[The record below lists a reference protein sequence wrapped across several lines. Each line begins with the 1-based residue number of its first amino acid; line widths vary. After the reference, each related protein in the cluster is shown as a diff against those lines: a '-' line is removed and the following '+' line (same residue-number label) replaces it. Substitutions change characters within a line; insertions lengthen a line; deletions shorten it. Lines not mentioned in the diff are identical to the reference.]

1 MPKKKREWTP
11 EQRRKQSELATQRLN
26 ERKARGEAVG
36 IAWEPS
42 KIDQIWKGVNKRQQ
56 IVIAQQTLEI
66 IQRYLTM

>member
-36 IAWEPS
+36 IAWEPY
-42 KIDQIWKGVNKRQQ
+42 KIDHIWKGVNK
-56 IVIAQQTLEI
+56 
-66 IQRYLTM
+66 